1 MDPPAV
7 PEPNPTEG
15 RDSPDALRRFLSQ
28 IEAHREH
35 VQAYNNLLDMFVSKF
50 KKVLE
55 CCEVRHGETIA
66 SDERLVESNQQLVQ
80 LELVTVSSSIFP

>member
-55 CCEVRHGETIA
+55 CCEVRHGEAIA
-66 SDERLVESNQQLVQ
+66 SDERLVESNQQLLQ